1 MQNSGMMSIFG
12 HGSEAVNGSASAV
25 QMTWSPA
32 VDRSDSDTGMTIAT
46 ESGEIS
52 LGTSQVRDLFRFL
65 LDHSRE
71 FEQVCCWNGCRAQ
84 GKPYQ
89 VKRTHLNANRFYCD
103 RHAFSAELAGFV
115 VVPLFSGKGRD

>member
-12 HGSEAVNGSASAV
+12 RAAEAGSDSAQAV

-32 VDRSDSDTGMTIAT
+32 VDRSDPDAGMTITTKA
-46 ESGEIS
+46 GEIS
-52 LGTSQVRDLFRFL
+52 LGTSEVRDLFRFL
-65 LDHSRE
+65 VEHSRH
-71 FEQVCCWNGCRAQ
+71 FDQVCCWNGCRQ
-84 GKPYQ
+84 HGKPYR

-115 VVPLFSGKGRD
+115 VVPLFPALGSD